1 MRYTYVRQHDTTDCA
16 AACLAMVC
24 LHYKKEVTITRLRD
38 MMGTDLKGTNL
49 VGLQKAANELG
60 FTTAAVRVDRENF
73 LSDFSLPC
81 IAQVITDQGLAH
93 FVVVFKKTTIKDDG
107 ARRKHMLQDA
117 ESRKEEEE
125 KGKKHKCKDYVI
137 IGDPGTELKKISLDE
152 FYKNFTG
159 VLLLLNPTSE
169 FKGGKI
175 EKGGMMKRYINL
187 LLPQKKL
194 FFYAILSSI
203 ITTILGIASS
213 MFNKI
218 LMDEVL
224 PYGLNSLLV
233 TLILVFSVV
242 SITSTL
248 IGFVRQWVL
257 IHLSIKIDIP
267 LMLGYFGHI
276 FNLPMKFFAT
286 RKTGDIT
293 TRYSDANT
301 IKSIF
306 TSIALSLVMDISMAV
321 ITGIILFRMNAMLFS
336 ISLFMALVS
345 ILLVLV
351 YKQPY
356 KKINEESMAQSAAL
370 NSQMIESLR
379 GIETVKCNANEQTE
393 LDNLEREYMKSL
405 KISLRSSRISTTQ
418 GLISSFI
425 STGFSMLTTYVGI
438 TQVLNGEMTLGGFMA
453 FSTLSGYFTSPLSN
467 LIGLQMQIQE
477 ASISMKRLT
486 EIMDYPSEYETAE
499 GVEQSELDKVE
510 GDIEFKDV
518 TFRYGNRA
526 PALDHISFTI
536 PAGKKVALVG
546 GSGSGKSTITK
557 LLLKYY
563 DPEDGE
569 IDINGANLAEYTNSS
584 VRRAIA
590 YVPQNIELFSK
601 TIYDNIRI
609 SRMDATLD
617 EVKEAAHK
625 AWEEL
630 LASRR
635 DMEKKGEETLQ
646 WMKENDR
653 RGIVLAGRPYHVDPE
668 INHGIPELI
677 TSYGFAV
684 LTEDSISQLGEI
696 ERPLVVTDQWMYH
709 TRLYRAASYV
719 KSQNNLDL
727 IQLNSFGCGL
737 DAVTTDQVNDIL
749 TGSGKIY
756 TVLKIDEV
764 NNLGAARIRIRS
776 LIAALRV
783 RDKKHYERKV
793 VSSAYHRI
801 TFTKDM
807 KKDYTILC
815 PQMSPIHFDLIEPAI
830 RSFGYQVE
838 VLQNDN
844 RSAIDTGLKYVNNDA
859 CYPSLIV
866 VGQIMDALLS
876 GKYDLDHTAIFM
888 SQTGGGCRA
897 SNYIG
902 FIRRALE
909 RAGMGQIP
917 VISVNANGMETN
929 PGFSITLPLLTK
941 AMQAVVYGDIFMRV
955 LYATR
960 PYEKEP
966 GSANALHQKWKARCI
981 KSLSKRVPNMMEFS
995 RNISGIVRDFDELPR
1010 ISGLQKPKVGI
1021 VGEILVKFSP
1031 LANNH
1036 IVELLESEGAEAV
1049 MPDLMDFLLYCFYN
1063 SNFKAANLGGKKSS
1077 ASLCNMGIS
1086 LLEYFRKAARRELM
1100 KSKHFTAPARIAN
1113 LAEMA
1118 KDFVSI
1124 GNQTG
1129 EGWFLTGEMLEL
1141 IHSGVGNI
1149 VCTQPFGCLPNHIVG
1164 KGVIKELRKAY
1175 PNSNIIAVDYDP
1187 GASEVNQLNR
1197 IKLMLST
1204 AQKNLKNID
1213 I

>member
-117 ESRKEEEE
+117 EARKEEEE

-169 FKGGKI
+169 FKGGKLGSRDG
-175 EKGGMMKRYINL
+175 KDGKDGKSGKYGMMKRYIDL

-194 FFYAILSSI
+194 FFYAILSSV

-224 PYGLNSLLV
+224 PYGLNNLLV

-293 TRYSDANT
+293 TRYSDADT

-356 KKINEESMAQSAAL
+356 KRINEESMAQSAAL

-438 TQVLNGEMTLGGFMA
+438 SQVLNGEMTLGGFMA
-453 FSTLSGYFTSPLSN
+453 FSTLSSYFTSPLSN

-486 EIMDYPSEYETAE
+486 EIMDYPAENETAE
-499 GVEQSELDKVE
+499 GMEQSEMEKVE

-526 PALDHISFTI
+526 PALDHVSFTI

-546 GSGSGKSTITK
+546 SSGSGKSTITK

-569 IDINGANLAEYTNSS
+569 IDVNGVNLAEYSNHS

-590 YVPQNIELFSK
+590 YVPQNVELFSK

-617 EVKEAAHK
+617 EVKEAAKK
-625 AWEEL
+625 ADAHEFIRHLEEAGNGLSGGEKQRIALARAFLKDSNLYILDESTSNLDFATETLIFNMIYEQLADRSMLIVAHRLSTIRDCDLILVMDHGKIVERGNHEEL
-630 LASRR
+630 
-635 DMEKKGEETLQ
+635 
-646 WMKENDR
+646 
-653 RGIVLAGRPYHVDPE
+653 
-668 INHGIPELI
+668 
-677 TSYGFAV
+677 
-684 LTEDSISQLGEI
+684 
-696 ERPLVVTDQWMYH
+696 
-709 TRLYRAASYV
+709 
-719 KSQNNLDL
+719 
-727 IQLNSFGCGL
+727 
-737 DAVTTDQVNDIL
+737 
-749 TGSGKIY
+749 
-756 TVLKIDEV
+756 
-764 NNLGAARIRIRS
+764 
-776 LIAALRV
+776 
-783 RDKKHYERKV
+783 
-793 VSSAYHRI
+793 
-801 TFTKDM
+801 
-807 KKDYTILC
+807 
-815 PQMSPIHFDLIEPAI
+815 
-830 RSFGYQVE
+830 
-838 VLQNDN
+838 
-844 RSAIDTGLKYVNNDA
+844 
-859 CYPSLIV
+859 
-866 VGQIMDALLS
+866 
-876 GKYDLDHTAIFM
+876 
-888 SQTGGGCRA
+888 
-897 SNYIG
+897 
-902 FIRRALE
+902 
-909 RAGMGQIP
+909 
-917 VISVNANGMETN
+917 
-929 PGFSITLPLLTK
+929 
-941 AMQAVVYGDIFMRV
+941 
-955 LYATR
+955 
-960 PYEKEP
+960 
-966 GSANALHQKWKARCI
+966 
-981 KSLSKRVPNMMEFS
+981 
-995 RNISGIVRDFDELPR
+995 
-1010 ISGLQKPKVGI
+1010 
-1021 VGEILVKFSP
+1021 
-1031 LANNH
+1031 
-1036 IVELLESEGAEAV
+1036 
-1049 MPDLMDFLLYCFYN
+1049 
-1063 SNFKAANLGGKKSS
+1063 
-1077 ASLCNMGIS
+1077 
-1086 LLEYFRKAARRELM
+1086 
-1100 KSKHFTAPARIAN
+1100 
-1113 LAEMA
+1113 MA
-1118 KDFVSI
+1118 KD
-1124 GNQTG
+1124 GRYA
-1129 EGWFLTGEMLEL
+1129 EL
-1141 IHSGVGNI
+1141 WNMQQGI
-1149 VCTQPFGCLPNHIVG
+1149 FR
-1164 KGVIKELRKAY
+1164 KRKAE
-1175 PNSNIIAVDYDP
+1175 PAPQAVAAVVEEDDDGESITY
-1187 GASEVNQLNR
+1187 
-1197 IKLMLST
+1197 
-1204 AQKNLKNID
+1204 
-1213 I
+1213 

>member
-107 ARRKHMLQDA
+107 ARRKHMLKDA
-117 ESRKEEEE
+117 EARKEDEE

-169 FKGGKI
+169 FKGGKLG
-175 EKGGMMKRYINL
+175 KDGKDGKDGKSGKYGMMKRYIDL

-224 PYGLNSLLV
+224 PYGLNNLLV

-293 TRYSDANT
+293 TRYSDADT

-453 FSTLSGYFTSPLSN
+453 FSTLSSYFTSPLSN

-486 EIMDYPSEYETAE
+486 EIMDYPSENETAE
-499 GVEQSELDKVE
+499 GAEQTEMDKVE

-526 PALDHISFTI
+526 PALDHVSFTI

-546 GSGSGKSTITK
+546 SSGSGKSTITK

-563 DPEDGE
+563 DPESGE
-569 IDINGANLAEYTNSS
+569 IDVNGANLAEYSNHS

-590 YVPQNIELFSK
+590 YVPQNVELFSK

-609 SRMDATLD
+609 SRMDATLE
-617 EVKEAAHK
+617 EVKEAAKK
-625 AWEEL
+625 ADAHEFIRHLPLQYNTYLEEAGNGLSGGEKQRIALARAFLKDSNLYILDESTSNLDFATETLIFNMIYEQLADRSMLIVAHRLSTIRDCDLILVMDHGKIVERGNHEEL
-630 LASRR
+630 MAKNGRYAELWN
-635 DMEKKGEETLQ
+635 MQ
-646 WMKENDR
+646 Q
-653 RGIVLAGRPYHVDPE
+653 GI
-668 INHGIPELI
+668 
-677 TSYGFAV
+677 F
-684 LTEDSISQLGEI
+684 
-696 ERPLVVTDQWMYH
+696 
-709 TRLYRAASYV
+709 
-719 KSQNNLDL
+719 
-727 IQLNSFGCGL
+727 
-737 DAVTTDQVNDIL
+737 
-749 TGSGKIY
+749 
-756 TVLKIDEV
+756 
-764 NNLGAARIRIRS
+764 
-776 LIAALRV
+776 
-783 RDKKHYERKV
+783 RK
-793 VSSAYHRI
+793 R
-801 TFTKDM
+801 K
-807 KKDYTILC
+807 
-815 PQMSPIHFDLIEPAI
+815 PEPAP
-830 RSFGYQVE
+830 QVP
-838 VLQNDN
+838 
-844 RSAIDTGLKYVNNDA
+844 SA
-859 CYPSLIV
+859 V
-866 VGQIMDALLS
+866 VEEDDDG
-876 GKYDLDHTAIFM
+876 
-888 SQTGGGCRA
+888 
-897 SNYIG
+897 
-902 FIRRALE
+902 E
-909 RAGMGQIP
+909 
-917 VISVNANGMETN
+917 
-929 PGFSITLPLLTK
+929 SIT
-941 AMQAVVYGDIFMRV
+941 Y
-955 LYATR
+955 
-960 PYEKEP
+960 
-966 GSANALHQKWKARCI
+966 
-981 KSLSKRVPNMMEFS
+981 
-995 RNISGIVRDFDELPR
+995 
-1010 ISGLQKPKVGI
+1010 
-1021 VGEILVKFSP
+1021 
-1031 LANNH
+1031 
-1036 IVELLESEGAEAV
+1036 
-1049 MPDLMDFLLYCFYN
+1049 
-1063 SNFKAANLGGKKSS
+1063 
-1077 ASLCNMGIS
+1077 
-1086 LLEYFRKAARRELM
+1086 
-1100 KSKHFTAPARIAN
+1100 
-1113 LAEMA
+1113 
-1118 KDFVSI
+1118 
-1124 GNQTG
+1124 
-1129 EGWFLTGEMLEL
+1129 
-1141 IHSGVGNI
+1141 
-1149 VCTQPFGCLPNHIVG
+1149 
-1164 KGVIKELRKAY
+1164 
-1175 PNSNIIAVDYDP
+1175 
-1187 GASEVNQLNR
+1187 
-1197 IKLMLST
+1197 
-1204 AQKNLKNID
+1204 
-1213 I
+1213 

>member
-1 MRYTYVRQHDTTDCA
+1 MRYTYVRQHDPTDCA

-93 FVVVFKKTTIKDDG
+93 FVVVFKKTTIKDEG

-117 ESRKEEEE
+117 ETRKEEEK

-169 FKGGKI
+169 FKGGKLGSRDG
-175 EKGGMMKRYINL
+175 KDGKDGKSGKYGMMKRYIDL

-194 FFYAILSSI
+194 FFYAILSSV

-224 PYGLNSLLV
+224 PYGLNNLLV

-293 TRYSDANT
+293 TRYSDADT

-356 KKINEESMAQSAAL
+356 KRINEESMAQSAAL

-438 TQVLNGEMTLGGFMA
+438 SQVLNGEMTLGGFMA
-453 FSTLSGYFTSPLSN
+453 FSTLSSYFTSPLSN
-467 LIGLQMQIQE
+467 LIGLQMEIQE

-486 EIMDYPSEYETAE
+486 EIMDYPAENETAE
-499 GVEQSELDKVE
+499 GMEQSEMEKVE

-526 PALDHISFTI
+526 PALDHVSFTI

-546 GSGSGKSTITK
+546 SSGSGKSTITK

-569 IDINGANLAEYTNSS
+569 IDVNGVNLAEYSNHS

-590 YVPQNIELFSK
+590 YVPQNVELFSK

-617 EVKEAAHK
+617 EVKEAAKK
-625 AWEEL
+625 ADAHEFIRHLPLQYNTYLEEAGNGLSGGEKQRIALARAFLKDSNLYILDESTSNLDFATETLIFNMIYEQLADRSMLIVAHRLSTIRDCDLILVMDHGKIVERGNHEEL
-630 LASRR
+630 
-635 DMEKKGEETLQ
+635 
-646 WMKENDR
+646 
-653 RGIVLAGRPYHVDPE
+653 
-668 INHGIPELI
+668 
-677 TSYGFAV
+677 
-684 LTEDSISQLGEI
+684 
-696 ERPLVVTDQWMYH
+696 
-709 TRLYRAASYV
+709 
-719 KSQNNLDL
+719 
-727 IQLNSFGCGL
+727 
-737 DAVTTDQVNDIL
+737 
-749 TGSGKIY
+749 
-756 TVLKIDEV
+756 
-764 NNLGAARIRIRS
+764 
-776 LIAALRV
+776 
-783 RDKKHYERKV
+783 
-793 VSSAYHRI
+793 
-801 TFTKDM
+801 
-807 KKDYTILC
+807 
-815 PQMSPIHFDLIEPAI
+815 
-830 RSFGYQVE
+830 
-838 VLQNDN
+838 
-844 RSAIDTGLKYVNNDA
+844 
-859 CYPSLIV
+859 
-866 VGQIMDALLS
+866 
-876 GKYDLDHTAIFM
+876 
-888 SQTGGGCRA
+888 
-897 SNYIG
+897 
-902 FIRRALE
+902 
-909 RAGMGQIP
+909 
-917 VISVNANGMETN
+917 
-929 PGFSITLPLLTK
+929 
-941 AMQAVVYGDIFMRV
+941 
-955 LYATR
+955 
-960 PYEKEP
+960 
-966 GSANALHQKWKARCI
+966 
-981 KSLSKRVPNMMEFS
+981 
-995 RNISGIVRDFDELPR
+995 
-1010 ISGLQKPKVGI
+1010 
-1021 VGEILVKFSP
+1021 
-1031 LANNH
+1031 
-1036 IVELLESEGAEAV
+1036 
-1049 MPDLMDFLLYCFYN
+1049 
-1063 SNFKAANLGGKKSS
+1063 
-1077 ASLCNMGIS
+1077 
-1086 LLEYFRKAARRELM
+1086 
-1100 KSKHFTAPARIAN
+1100 
-1113 LAEMA
+1113 MA
-1118 KDFVSI
+1118 KD
-1124 GNQTG
+1124 GRYA
-1129 EGWFLTGEMLEL
+1129 EL
-1141 IHSGVGNI
+1141 WNMQQGI
-1149 VCTQPFGCLPNHIVG
+1149 FR
-1164 KGVIKELRKAY
+1164 KRKAE
-1175 PNSNIIAVDYDP
+1175 PAPQAVAAVVEEDDDGESITY
-1187 GASEVNQLNR
+1187 
-1197 IKLMLST
+1197 
-1204 AQKNLKNID
+1204 
-1213 I
+1213 

>member
-93 FVVVFKKTTIKDDG
+93 FVVVFKKTTIKDEG

-117 ESRKEEEE
+117 ETRKEEEK

-169 FKGGKI
+169 FKGGKLGSRDG
-175 EKGGMMKRYINL
+175 KGGKDGKDGKSGKYGMMKRYIDL

-194 FFYAILSSI
+194 FFYAILSSV

-293 TRYSDANT
+293 TRYSDADT

-356 KKINEESMAQSAAL
+356 KRINEESMAQSAAL

-438 TQVLNGEMTLGGFMA
+438 SQVLNGEMTLGGFMA
-453 FSTLSGYFTSPLSN
+453 FSTLSSYFTSPLSN
-467 LIGLQMQIQE
+467 LIGLQMEIQE

-486 EIMDYPSEYETAE
+486 EIMDYPAENETAE
-499 GVEQSELDKVE
+499 GMEQSEMEKVE

-526 PALDHISFTI
+526 PALDHVSFTI

-546 GSGSGKSTITK
+546 SSGSGKSTITK

-569 IDINGANLAEYTNSS
+569 IDVNGVNLAEYSNHS

-590 YVPQNIELFSK
+590 YVPQNVELFSK

-617 EVKEAAHK
+617 EVKEAAKK
-625 AWEEL
+625 ADAHDFIRHLPLQYNTYLEEAGNGLSGGEKQRIALARAFLKDSNLYILDESTSNLDFATETLIFNMIYEQLADRSMLIVAHRLSTIRDCDLILVMDHGKIVERGTHDEL
-630 LASRR
+630 LAKDGRYAELWN
-635 DMEKKGEETLQ
+635 MQ
-646 WMKENDR
+646 Q
-653 RGIVLAGRPYHVDPE
+653 GIFRK
-668 INHGIPELI
+668 
-677 TSYGFAV
+677 
-684 LTEDSISQLGEI
+684 
-696 ERPLVVTDQWMYH
+696 R
-709 TRLYRAASYV
+709 
-719 KSQNNLDL
+719 KS
-727 IQLNSFGCGL
+727 
-737 DAVTTDQVNDIL
+737 
-749 TGSGKIY
+749 
-756 TVLKIDEV
+756 
-764 NNLGAARIRIRS
+764 
-776 LIAALRV
+776 
-783 RDKKHYERKV
+783 
-793 VSSAYHRI
+793 
-801 TFTKDM
+801 
-807 KKDYTILC
+807 
-815 PQMSPIHFDLIEPAI
+815 EPAP
-830 RSFGYQVE
+830 QVP
-838 VLQNDN
+838 
-844 RSAIDTGLKYVNNDA
+844 SA
-859 CYPSLIV
+859 V
-866 VGQIMDALLS
+866 VEEDDDG
-876 GKYDLDHTAIFM
+876 
-888 SQTGGGCRA
+888 
-897 SNYIG
+897 
-902 FIRRALE
+902 E
-909 RAGMGQIP
+909 
-917 VISVNANGMETN
+917 
-929 PGFSITLPLLTK
+929 SIT
-941 AMQAVVYGDIFMRV
+941 Y
-955 LYATR
+955 
-960 PYEKEP
+960 
-966 GSANALHQKWKARCI
+966 
-981 KSLSKRVPNMMEFS
+981 
-995 RNISGIVRDFDELPR
+995 
-1010 ISGLQKPKVGI
+1010 
-1021 VGEILVKFSP
+1021 
-1031 LANNH
+1031 
-1036 IVELLESEGAEAV
+1036 
-1049 MPDLMDFLLYCFYN
+1049 
-1063 SNFKAANLGGKKSS
+1063 
-1077 ASLCNMGIS
+1077 
-1086 LLEYFRKAARRELM
+1086 
-1100 KSKHFTAPARIAN
+1100 
-1113 LAEMA
+1113 
-1118 KDFVSI
+1118 
-1124 GNQTG
+1124 
-1129 EGWFLTGEMLEL
+1129 
-1141 IHSGVGNI
+1141 
-1149 VCTQPFGCLPNHIVG
+1149 
-1164 KGVIKELRKAY
+1164 
-1175 PNSNIIAVDYDP
+1175 
-1187 GASEVNQLNR
+1187 
-1197 IKLMLST
+1197 
-1204 AQKNLKNID
+1204 
-1213 I
+1213 

>member
-93 FVVVFKKTTIKDDG
+93 FVVVFKKTTIKDEG

-117 ESRKEEEE
+117 ETRKEEEK

-169 FKGGKI
+169 FKGGKLGSRDG
-175 EKGGMMKRYINL
+175 KDGKDGKSGKYGMMKRYIDL

-194 FFYAILSSI
+194 FFYAILSSV

-224 PYGLNSLLV
+224 PYGLNNLLV

-293 TRYSDANT
+293 TRYSDADT

-356 KKINEESMAQSAAL
+356 KRINEESMAQSAAL

-438 TQVLNGEMTLGGFMA
+438 SQVLNGEMTLGGFMA

-486 EIMDYPSEYETAE
+486 EIMDYPAENETAE
-499 GVEQSELDKVE
+499 GMEQSEMEKVE

-526 PALDHISFTI
+526 PALDHVSFTI

-546 GSGSGKSTITK
+546 SSGSGKSTITK

-569 IDINGANLAEYTNSS
+569 IDVNGVNLAEYSNHS

-590 YVPQNIELFSK
+590 YVPQNVELFSK

-617 EVKEAAHK
+617 EVKEAAKK
-625 AWEEL
+625 ADAHEFIRHLPLQYNTYLEEAGNGLSGGEKQRIALARAFLKDSNLYILDESTSNLDFATETLIFNMIYEQLADRSMLIVAHRLSTIRDCDLILVMDHGKIVERGNHEEL
-630 LASRR
+630 
-635 DMEKKGEETLQ
+635 
-646 WMKENDR
+646 
-653 RGIVLAGRPYHVDPE
+653 
-668 INHGIPELI
+668 
-677 TSYGFAV
+677 
-684 LTEDSISQLGEI
+684 
-696 ERPLVVTDQWMYH
+696 
-709 TRLYRAASYV
+709 
-719 KSQNNLDL
+719 
-727 IQLNSFGCGL
+727 
-737 DAVTTDQVNDIL
+737 
-749 TGSGKIY
+749 
-756 TVLKIDEV
+756 
-764 NNLGAARIRIRS
+764 
-776 LIAALRV
+776 
-783 RDKKHYERKV
+783 
-793 VSSAYHRI
+793 
-801 TFTKDM
+801 
-807 KKDYTILC
+807 
-815 PQMSPIHFDLIEPAI
+815 
-830 RSFGYQVE
+830 
-838 VLQNDN
+838 
-844 RSAIDTGLKYVNNDA
+844 
-859 CYPSLIV
+859 
-866 VGQIMDALLS
+866 
-876 GKYDLDHTAIFM
+876 
-888 SQTGGGCRA
+888 
-897 SNYIG
+897 
-902 FIRRALE
+902 
-909 RAGMGQIP
+909 
-917 VISVNANGMETN
+917 
-929 PGFSITLPLLTK
+929 
-941 AMQAVVYGDIFMRV
+941 
-955 LYATR
+955 
-960 PYEKEP
+960 
-966 GSANALHQKWKARCI
+966 
-981 KSLSKRVPNMMEFS
+981 
-995 RNISGIVRDFDELPR
+995 
-1010 ISGLQKPKVGI
+1010 
-1021 VGEILVKFSP
+1021 
-1031 LANNH
+1031 
-1036 IVELLESEGAEAV
+1036 
-1049 MPDLMDFLLYCFYN
+1049 
-1063 SNFKAANLGGKKSS
+1063 
-1077 ASLCNMGIS
+1077 
-1086 LLEYFRKAARRELM
+1086 
-1100 KSKHFTAPARIAN
+1100 
-1113 LAEMA
+1113 MA
-1118 KDFVSI
+1118 KD
-1124 GNQTG
+1124 GRYA
-1129 EGWFLTGEMLEL
+1129 EL
-1141 IHSGVGNI
+1141 WNMQQGI
-1149 VCTQPFGCLPNHIVG
+1149 FR
-1164 KGVIKELRKAY
+1164 KRKAE
-1175 PNSNIIAVDYDP
+1175 PAPQAVAAVVEEDDDGESITY
-1187 GASEVNQLNR
+1187 
-1197 IKLMLST
+1197 
-1204 AQKNLKNID
+1204 
-1213 I
+1213 

>member
-93 FVVVFKKTTIKDDG
+93 FVVVFKKTTIKDEG

-117 ESRKEEEE
+117 ETRKEEEK

-169 FKGGKI
+169 FKGGKLGS
-175 EKGGMMKRYINL
+175 KDGKDGKSGKYGMMKRYIDL

-194 FFYAILSSI
+194 FFYAILSSV

-224 PYGLNSLLV
+224 PYGLNNLLV

-293 TRYSDANT
+293 TRYSDADT

-356 KKINEESMAQSAAL
+356 KRINEESMAQSAAL

-438 TQVLNGEMTLGGFMA
+438 SQVLNGEMTLGGFMA
-453 FSTLSGYFTSPLSN
+453 FSTLSSYFTSPLSN
-467 LIGLQMQIQE
+467 LIGLQMEIQE

-486 EIMDYPSEYETAE
+486 EIMDYPAENETAE
-499 GVEQSELDKVE
+499 GMEQSEMEKVE

-526 PALDHISFTI
+526 PALDHVSFTI

-546 GSGSGKSTITK
+546 SSGSGKSTITK

-569 IDINGANLAEYTNSS
+569 IDVNGVNLAEYSSHS

-590 YVPQNIELFSK
+590 YVPQNVELFSK

-617 EVKEAAHK
+617 EVKEAAKK
-625 AWEEL
+625 ADAHEFIRHLPLQYNTYLEEAGNGLSGGEKQRIALARAFLKDSNLYILDESTSNLDFATETLIFNMIYEQLADRSMLIVAHRLSTIRDCDLILVMDHGKIVERGNHEEL
-630 LASRR
+630 
-635 DMEKKGEETLQ
+635 
-646 WMKENDR
+646 
-653 RGIVLAGRPYHVDPE
+653 
-668 INHGIPELI
+668 
-677 TSYGFAV
+677 
-684 LTEDSISQLGEI
+684 
-696 ERPLVVTDQWMYH
+696 
-709 TRLYRAASYV
+709 
-719 KSQNNLDL
+719 
-727 IQLNSFGCGL
+727 
-737 DAVTTDQVNDIL
+737 
-749 TGSGKIY
+749 
-756 TVLKIDEV
+756 
-764 NNLGAARIRIRS
+764 
-776 LIAALRV
+776 
-783 RDKKHYERKV
+783 
-793 VSSAYHRI
+793 
-801 TFTKDM
+801 
-807 KKDYTILC
+807 
-815 PQMSPIHFDLIEPAI
+815 
-830 RSFGYQVE
+830 
-838 VLQNDN
+838 
-844 RSAIDTGLKYVNNDA
+844 
-859 CYPSLIV
+859 
-866 VGQIMDALLS
+866 
-876 GKYDLDHTAIFM
+876 
-888 SQTGGGCRA
+888 
-897 SNYIG
+897 
-902 FIRRALE
+902 
-909 RAGMGQIP
+909 
-917 VISVNANGMETN
+917 
-929 PGFSITLPLLTK
+929 
-941 AMQAVVYGDIFMRV
+941 
-955 LYATR
+955 
-960 PYEKEP
+960 
-966 GSANALHQKWKARCI
+966 
-981 KSLSKRVPNMMEFS
+981 
-995 RNISGIVRDFDELPR
+995 
-1010 ISGLQKPKVGI
+1010 
-1021 VGEILVKFSP
+1021 
-1031 LANNH
+1031 
-1036 IVELLESEGAEAV
+1036 
-1049 MPDLMDFLLYCFYN
+1049 
-1063 SNFKAANLGGKKSS
+1063 
-1077 ASLCNMGIS
+1077 
-1086 LLEYFRKAARRELM
+1086 
-1100 KSKHFTAPARIAN
+1100 
-1113 LAEMA
+1113 MA
-1118 KDFVSI
+1118 KD
-1124 GNQTG
+1124 GRYA
-1129 EGWFLTGEMLEL
+1129 EL
-1141 IHSGVGNI
+1141 WNMQQGI
-1149 VCTQPFGCLPNHIVG
+1149 FR
-1164 KGVIKELRKAY
+1164 KRKAE
-1175 PNSNIIAVDYDP
+1175 PAPQVSAAVVEEDDDGESITY
-1187 GASEVNQLNR
+1187 
-1197 IKLMLST
+1197 
-1204 AQKNLKNID
+1204 
-1213 I
+1213 

>member
-93 FVVVFKKTTIKDDG
+93 FVVVFKKTTIKDEG

-117 ESRKEEEE
+117 ETRKEEEK

-169 FKGGKI
+169 FKGGKLGSRDG
-175 EKGGMMKRYINL
+175 KDGKDGKSGKYGMMKRYIDL

-194 FFYAILSSI
+194 FFYAILSSV

-224 PYGLNSLLV
+224 PYGLNNLLV

-293 TRYSDANT
+293 TRYSDADT

-356 KKINEESMAQSAAL
+356 KRINEESMAQSAAL

-438 TQVLNGEMTLGGFMA
+438 SQVLNGEMTLGGFMA

-486 EIMDYPSEYETAE
+486 EIMDYPAENETAE
-499 GVEQSELDKVE
+499 GMEQSEMEKVE

-526 PALDHISFTI
+526 PALDHVSFTI

-546 GSGSGKSTITK
+546 SSGSGKSTITK

-569 IDINGANLAEYTNSS
+569 IDVNGVNLAEYSSHS

-590 YVPQNIELFSK
+590 YVPQNVELFSK

-617 EVKEAAHK
+617 EVKEAAKK
-625 AWEEL
+625 ADAHEFIRHLPLQYNTYLEEAGNGLSGGEKQRIALARAFLKDSNLYILDESTSNLDFATETLIFNMIYEQLADRSMLIVAHRLSTIRDCDLILVMDHGKIVERGNHEEL
-630 LASRR
+630 
-635 DMEKKGEETLQ
+635 
-646 WMKENDR
+646 
-653 RGIVLAGRPYHVDPE
+653 
-668 INHGIPELI
+668 
-677 TSYGFAV
+677 
-684 LTEDSISQLGEI
+684 
-696 ERPLVVTDQWMYH
+696 
-709 TRLYRAASYV
+709 
-719 KSQNNLDL
+719 
-727 IQLNSFGCGL
+727 
-737 DAVTTDQVNDIL
+737 
-749 TGSGKIY
+749 
-756 TVLKIDEV
+756 
-764 NNLGAARIRIRS
+764 
-776 LIAALRV
+776 
-783 RDKKHYERKV
+783 
-793 VSSAYHRI
+793 
-801 TFTKDM
+801 
-807 KKDYTILC
+807 
-815 PQMSPIHFDLIEPAI
+815 
-830 RSFGYQVE
+830 
-838 VLQNDN
+838 
-844 RSAIDTGLKYVNNDA
+844 
-859 CYPSLIV
+859 
-866 VGQIMDALLS
+866 
-876 GKYDLDHTAIFM
+876 
-888 SQTGGGCRA
+888 
-897 SNYIG
+897 
-902 FIRRALE
+902 
-909 RAGMGQIP
+909 
-917 VISVNANGMETN
+917 
-929 PGFSITLPLLTK
+929 
-941 AMQAVVYGDIFMRV
+941 
-955 LYATR
+955 
-960 PYEKEP
+960 
-966 GSANALHQKWKARCI
+966 
-981 KSLSKRVPNMMEFS
+981 
-995 RNISGIVRDFDELPR
+995 
-1010 ISGLQKPKVGI
+1010 
-1021 VGEILVKFSP
+1021 
-1031 LANNH
+1031 
-1036 IVELLESEGAEAV
+1036 
-1049 MPDLMDFLLYCFYN
+1049 
-1063 SNFKAANLGGKKSS
+1063 
-1077 ASLCNMGIS
+1077 
-1086 LLEYFRKAARRELM
+1086 
-1100 KSKHFTAPARIAN
+1100 
-1113 LAEMA
+1113 MA
-1118 KDFVSI
+1118 KD
-1124 GNQTG
+1124 GRYA
-1129 EGWFLTGEMLEL
+1129 EL
-1141 IHSGVGNI
+1141 WNMQQGI
-1149 VCTQPFGCLPNHIVG
+1149 FR
-1164 KGVIKELRKAY
+1164 KRKAE
-1175 PNSNIIAVDYDP
+1175 PAPQVSAAVVEEDDDGESITY
-1187 GASEVNQLNR
+1187 
-1197 IKLMLST
+1197 
-1204 AQKNLKNID
+1204 
-1213 I
+1213 

>member
-93 FVVVFKKTTIKDDG
+93 FVVVFKKTTIKDEG
-107 ARRKHMLQDA
+107 ARRKHMLQDT
-117 ESRKEEEE
+117 ETRKEEEK

-169 FKGGKI
+169 FKGGKLGSRDG
-175 EKGGMMKRYINL
+175 KDGKDGKSGKYGMMKRYIDL

-194 FFYAILSSI
+194 FFYAILSSV

-224 PYGLNSLLV
+224 PYGLNNLLV

-293 TRYSDANT
+293 TRYSDADT

-356 KKINEESMAQSAAL
+356 KRINEESMAQSAAL

-438 TQVLNGEMTLGGFMA
+438 SQVLNGEMTLGGFMA
-453 FSTLSGYFTSPLSN
+453 FSTLSSYFTSPLSN

-486 EIMDYPSEYETAE
+486 EIMDYPAENETAE
-499 GVEQSELDKVE
+499 GMEQSEMEKVE

-526 PALDHISFTI
+526 PALDHVSFTI

-546 GSGSGKSTITK
+546 SSGSGKSTITK

-569 IDINGANLAEYTNSS
+569 IDVNGVNLAEYSSHS

-590 YVPQNIELFSK
+590 YVPQNVELFSK

-617 EVKEAAHK
+617 EVKEAAKK
-625 AWEEL
+625 ADAHEFIRHLPLQYNTYLEEAGNGLSGGEKQRIALARAFLKDSNLYILDESTSNLDFATETLIFNMIYEQLADRSMLIVAHRLSTIRDCDLILVMDHGKIVERGNHEEL
-630 LASRR
+630 
-635 DMEKKGEETLQ
+635 
-646 WMKENDR
+646 
-653 RGIVLAGRPYHVDPE
+653 
-668 INHGIPELI
+668 
-677 TSYGFAV
+677 
-684 LTEDSISQLGEI
+684 
-696 ERPLVVTDQWMYH
+696 
-709 TRLYRAASYV
+709 
-719 KSQNNLDL
+719 
-727 IQLNSFGCGL
+727 
-737 DAVTTDQVNDIL
+737 
-749 TGSGKIY
+749 
-756 TVLKIDEV
+756 
-764 NNLGAARIRIRS
+764 
-776 LIAALRV
+776 
-783 RDKKHYERKV
+783 
-793 VSSAYHRI
+793 
-801 TFTKDM
+801 
-807 KKDYTILC
+807 
-815 PQMSPIHFDLIEPAI
+815 
-830 RSFGYQVE
+830 
-838 VLQNDN
+838 
-844 RSAIDTGLKYVNNDA
+844 
-859 CYPSLIV
+859 
-866 VGQIMDALLS
+866 
-876 GKYDLDHTAIFM
+876 
-888 SQTGGGCRA
+888 
-897 SNYIG
+897 
-902 FIRRALE
+902 
-909 RAGMGQIP
+909 
-917 VISVNANGMETN
+917 
-929 PGFSITLPLLTK
+929 
-941 AMQAVVYGDIFMRV
+941 
-955 LYATR
+955 
-960 PYEKEP
+960 
-966 GSANALHQKWKARCI
+966 
-981 KSLSKRVPNMMEFS
+981 
-995 RNISGIVRDFDELPR
+995 
-1010 ISGLQKPKVGI
+1010 
-1021 VGEILVKFSP
+1021 
-1031 LANNH
+1031 
-1036 IVELLESEGAEAV
+1036 
-1049 MPDLMDFLLYCFYN
+1049 
-1063 SNFKAANLGGKKSS
+1063 
-1077 ASLCNMGIS
+1077 
-1086 LLEYFRKAARRELM
+1086 
-1100 KSKHFTAPARIAN
+1100 
-1113 LAEMA
+1113 MA
-1118 KDFVSI
+1118 KD
-1124 GNQTG
+1124 GRYA
-1129 EGWFLTGEMLEL
+1129 EL
-1141 IHSGVGNI
+1141 WNMQQGI
-1149 VCTQPFGCLPNHIVG
+1149 FR
-1164 KGVIKELRKAY
+1164 KRKAE
-1175 PNSNIIAVDYDP
+1175 PAPQAVAAVVEEDDDGESITY
-1187 GASEVNQLNR
+1187 
-1197 IKLMLST
+1197 
-1204 AQKNLKNID
+1204 
-1213 I
+1213 

>member
-93 FVVVFKKTTIKDDG
+93 FVVVFKKTTIKDEG

-117 ESRKEEEE
+117 ETRKEEEK

-169 FKGGKI
+169 FKGGKLGSRDG
-175 EKGGMMKRYINL
+175 KDGKDGKSGKYGMMKRYIDL

-194 FFYAILSSI
+194 FFYAILSSV

-224 PYGLNSLLV
+224 PYGLNNLLV

-293 TRYSDANT
+293 TRYSDADT

-356 KKINEESMAQSAAL
+356 KRINEESMAQSAAL

-438 TQVLNGEMTLGGFMA
+438 SQVLNGEMTLGGFMA
-453 FSTLSGYFTSPLSN
+453 FSTLSSYFTSPLSN

-486 EIMDYPSEYETAE
+486 EIMDYPAENETAE
-499 GVEQSELDKVE
+499 GMEQSEMEKVE

-526 PALDHISFTI
+526 PALDHVSFTI

-546 GSGSGKSTITK
+546 SSGSGKSTITK

-569 IDINGANLAEYTNSS
+569 IDVNGVNLAEYSSHS

-590 YVPQNIELFSK
+590 YVPQNVELFSK

-609 SRMDATLD
+609 SRPEASLD
-617 EVKEAAHK
+617 EVKAAAKKADAHEFIRKLPLQYNTYLEEAGNGLSGGEKQRLALARAFLKDANLYILDESTSSLDFGTENTIFDMIYNQLADRSMLIVAHRLSTIRDCDLILVMDHGEIVERGTH
-625 AWEEL
+625 EEL
-630 LASRR
+630 LAKQGKYYELWSLQQGIFRN
-635 DMEKKGEETLQ
+635 KKKAEQ
-646 WMKENDR
+646 P
-653 RGIVLAGRPYHVDPE
+653 AP
-668 INHGIPELI
+668 
-677 TSYGFAV
+677 
-684 LTEDSISQLGEI
+684 
-696 ERPLVVTDQWMYH
+696 
-709 TRLYRAASYV
+709 AA
-719 KSQNNLDL
+719 
-727 IQLNSFGCGL
+727 
-737 DAVTTDQVNDIL
+737 
-749 TGSGKIY
+749 
-756 TVLKIDEV
+756 
-764 NNLGAARIRIRS
+764 AA
-776 LIAALRV
+776 
-783 RDKKHYERKV
+783 KV
-793 VSSAYHRI
+793 VE
-801 TFTKDM
+801 DEE
-807 KKDYTILC
+807 DG
-815 PQMSPIHFDLIEPAI
+815 E
-830 RSFGYQVE
+830 
-838 VLQNDN
+838 
-844 RSAIDTGLKYVNNDA
+844 
-859 CYPSLIV
+859 
-866 VGQIMDALLS
+866 
-876 GKYDLDHTAIFM
+876 
-888 SQTGGGCRA
+888 
-897 SNYIG
+897 
-902 FIRRALE
+902 
-909 RAGMGQIP
+909 
-917 VISVNANGMETN
+917 
-929 PGFSITLPLLTK
+929 SIT
-941 AMQAVVYGDIFMRV
+941 Y
-955 LYATR
+955 
-960 PYEKEP
+960 
-966 GSANALHQKWKARCI
+966 
-981 KSLSKRVPNMMEFS
+981 
-995 RNISGIVRDFDELPR
+995 
-1010 ISGLQKPKVGI
+1010 
-1021 VGEILVKFSP
+1021 
-1031 LANNH
+1031 
-1036 IVELLESEGAEAV
+1036 
-1049 MPDLMDFLLYCFYN
+1049 
-1063 SNFKAANLGGKKSS
+1063 
-1077 ASLCNMGIS
+1077 
-1086 LLEYFRKAARRELM
+1086 
-1100 KSKHFTAPARIAN
+1100 
-1113 LAEMA
+1113 
-1118 KDFVSI
+1118 
-1124 GNQTG
+1124 
-1129 EGWFLTGEMLEL
+1129 
-1141 IHSGVGNI
+1141 
-1149 VCTQPFGCLPNHIVG
+1149 
-1164 KGVIKELRKAY
+1164 
-1175 PNSNIIAVDYDP
+1175 
-1187 GASEVNQLNR
+1187 
-1197 IKLMLST
+1197 
-1204 AQKNLKNID
+1204 
-1213 I
+1213 

>member
-93 FVVVFKKTTIKDDG
+93 FVVVFKKTTIKDEG

-117 ESRKEEEE
+117 ETRKEEEK

-169 FKGGKI
+169 FKGGKLGSRDG
-175 EKGGMMKRYINL
+175 KDGKDGKSGKYGMMKRYIDL

-194 FFYAILSSI
+194 FFYAILSSV

-224 PYGLNSLLV
+224 PYGLNNLLV

-293 TRYSDANT
+293 TRYSDADT

-356 KKINEESMAQSAAL
+356 KRINEESMAQSAAL

-438 TQVLNGEMTLGGFMA
+438 SQVLNGEMTLGGFMA
-453 FSTLSGYFTSPLSN
+453 FSTLSSYFTSPLSN

-486 EIMDYPSEYETAE
+486 EIMDYPAE
-499 GVEQSELDKVE
+499 DEANEGSELIPLEKVE

-526 PALDHISFTI
+526 PALDHVSFTI

-546 GSGSGKSTITK
+546 SSGSGKSTITK

-569 IDINGANLAEYTNSS
+569 IDVNGVNLAEYSNHS

-590 YVPQNIELFSK
+590 YVPQNVELFSK

-617 EVKEAAHK
+617 EVKEAAKK
-625 AWEEL
+625 ADAHEFIRHLPLQYNTYLEEAGNGLSGGEKQRIALARAFLKDSNLYILDESTSNLDFATETLIFNMIYEQLADRSMLIVAHRLSTIRDCDLILVMDHGKIVERGNHEEL
-630 LASRR
+630 
-635 DMEKKGEETLQ
+635 
-646 WMKENDR
+646 
-653 RGIVLAGRPYHVDPE
+653 
-668 INHGIPELI
+668 
-677 TSYGFAV
+677 
-684 LTEDSISQLGEI
+684 
-696 ERPLVVTDQWMYH
+696 
-709 TRLYRAASYV
+709 
-719 KSQNNLDL
+719 
-727 IQLNSFGCGL
+727 
-737 DAVTTDQVNDIL
+737 
-749 TGSGKIY
+749 
-756 TVLKIDEV
+756 
-764 NNLGAARIRIRS
+764 
-776 LIAALRV
+776 
-783 RDKKHYERKV
+783 
-793 VSSAYHRI
+793 
-801 TFTKDM
+801 
-807 KKDYTILC
+807 
-815 PQMSPIHFDLIEPAI
+815 
-830 RSFGYQVE
+830 
-838 VLQNDN
+838 
-844 RSAIDTGLKYVNNDA
+844 
-859 CYPSLIV
+859 
-866 VGQIMDALLS
+866 
-876 GKYDLDHTAIFM
+876 
-888 SQTGGGCRA
+888 
-897 SNYIG
+897 
-902 FIRRALE
+902 
-909 RAGMGQIP
+909 
-917 VISVNANGMETN
+917 
-929 PGFSITLPLLTK
+929 
-941 AMQAVVYGDIFMRV
+941 
-955 LYATR
+955 
-960 PYEKEP
+960 
-966 GSANALHQKWKARCI
+966 
-981 KSLSKRVPNMMEFS
+981 
-995 RNISGIVRDFDELPR
+995 
-1010 ISGLQKPKVGI
+1010 
-1021 VGEILVKFSP
+1021 
-1031 LANNH
+1031 
-1036 IVELLESEGAEAV
+1036 
-1049 MPDLMDFLLYCFYN
+1049 
-1063 SNFKAANLGGKKSS
+1063 
-1077 ASLCNMGIS
+1077 
-1086 LLEYFRKAARRELM
+1086 
-1100 KSKHFTAPARIAN
+1100 
-1113 LAEMA
+1113 MA
-1118 KDFVSI
+1118 KD
-1124 GNQTG
+1124 GRYA
-1129 EGWFLTGEMLEL
+1129 EL
-1141 IHSGVGNI
+1141 WNMQQGI
-1149 VCTQPFGCLPNHIVG
+1149 FR
-1164 KGVIKELRKAY
+1164 KRKAE
-1175 PNSNIIAVDYDP
+1175 PAPQVSAAVVEEDDDGESITY
-1187 GASEVNQLNR
+1187 
-1197 IKLMLST
+1197 
-1204 AQKNLKNID
+1204 
-1213 I
+1213 